1 MTHQNQS
8 NVLEQVLE
16 LLRDNGDEGYAQVLE
31 LILNQAMLIER
42 SQALGAEPYERSADR
57 RGHANGFKPKAF
69 NLSLIHISEPT
80 RPY

>member
-42 SQALGAEPYERSADR
+42 SQALGANPTSAPQI
-57 RGHANGFKPKAF
+57 AVAT
-69 NLSLIHISEPT
+69 PT
-80 RPY
+80 ASNPRPLTAAWAS

>member
-42 SQALGAEPYERSADR
+42 SQVRCRTLRMLRRSPWPR
-57 RGHANGFKPKAF
+57 QRLQTQG
-69 NLSLIHISEPT
+69 L
-80 RPY
+80 